1 MHIVLGSNKNDI
13 DIEVPEYFITS
24 KYSKLEYSLIKDG
37 LKRLY
42 NIDNFKVLY
51 TDNGKPYLED
61 LDIYISISHS
71 EDYVCVC
78 FSEEKIG
85 IDIQHFKEVKDN
97 LKKYLNIDKSLS
109 NKDTIIEISKREAA
123 IKLEGLRLMNIND
136 INFEN
141 YKYKIYSNK
150 RFVIVVA
157 TKKM

>member
-1 MHIVLGSNKNDI
+1 MHIVLGSIKNDI
-13 DIEVPEYFITS
+13 DIEVPENFITS

-78 FSEEKIG
+78 FSKEEIG
-85 IDIQHFKEVKDN
+85 IDIQHFKEIKDN

-136 INFEN
+136 INLE
-141 YKYKIYSNK
+141 KYNFKIYSNK

>member
-141 YKYKIYSNK
+141 YNYKIYSNK